1 MMMRTTKNLV
11 LSGLLLM
18 GVTMAGV
25 PEASALPTAGASA
38 GIEASLTISPVQ
50 NVGAP
55 GAFVDDSFVFGD
67 TSGSGVIGEF
77 GSGAGS
83 LGEGHVGA
91 EAISVVGS
99 GPSQGSA
106 FGLGVGIGTISLQNY
121 TDSGILLDV
130 ALYYNWGIGGFA
142 ATPYDFAAAGVGL
155 FVVIEEYGSSMDWS
169 AIGSDLGVDTLDI
182 DGVEIIPIWEAIALD
197 FTDPDFEY
205 GDEGVLY
212 ENLYLN
218 AYESVSIT
226 LVALAGA
233 EANTVPE
240 PASVV
245 LLGSGLVGL
254 VAWRMKKKPTV

>member
-1 MMMRTTKNLV
+1 MMRTTKNLV

-18 GVTMAGV
+18 GVAMAGV

-38 GIEASLTISPVQ
+38 GIDASLTITPAVG
-50 NVGAP
+50 VGAA
-55 GAFVDDSFVFGD
+55 GSFVDDSFVFGE
-67 TSGSGVIGEF
+67 TSGSGVIDALS
-77 GSGAGS
+77 SGAGS
-83 LGEGHVGA
+83 SGEGHVGA
-91 EAISVVGS
+91 GAISVVGS

-106 FGLGVGIGTISLQNY
+106 FGLGVGIGTISLSNY
-121 TDSGILLDV
+121 TDTGILLDV
-130 ALYYNWGIGGFA
+130 ELYYAWGIGGFA
-142 ATPYDFAAAGVGL
+142 VTPNDFAAAGVGL

-197 FTDPDFEY
+197 YTDPDFEY
-205 GDEGVLY
+205 GDDGVVY
-212 ENLYLN
+212 AGLYLE
-218 AYESVSIT
+218 AYEAVSVS